1 MTEEERTGVRHLINQ
16 TIERLQRASVG
27 ANHMGSR
34 YARLLQLLWR
44 KAPKRSQPTRQ
55 SIDSRLNTSAP
66 SQSQNHPSDQ
76 SQPQHNHYDQISY
89 PLQNPNFGGMAS
101 HQPAAGFSWLD
112 LGATWN
118 FATQNGNTSSSGS
131 AGDVGDD
138 GSLGGL
144 GEVSPFDM
152 NLLTD
157 YSLLEGDN
165 PNLIF

>member
-1 MTEEERTGVRHLINQ
+1 
-16 TIERLQRASVG
+16 
-27 ANHMGSR
+27 MGSR

-44 KAPKRSQPTRQ
+44 KAPKRSQPPKQ

-66 SQSQNHPSDQ
+66 NQSLDPSQQQNAQ
-76 SQPQHNHYDQISY
+76 QYDHLTY
-89 PLQNPNFGGMAS
+89 PMQTQNPGQNFNAGM
-101 HQPAAGFSWLD
+101 QPAAGFSWLD

-118 FATQNGNTSSSGS
+118 FATQNGGTTSSSGS

-138 GSLGGL
+138 GSLGL

-152 NLLTD
+152 NLMTD